1 MRMNKNGARQ
11 GAEDRN
17 GEGKGERMLGG
28 KRPMH
33 GNQRSKQNG
42 NLFVRRCAYMSAF
55 PPLHNAHTTIV
66 IG

>member
-1 MRMNKNGARQ
+1 MNKNGARQ
-11 GAEDRN
+11 GEEGRN

-28 KRPMH
+28 KRPVH
-33 GNQRSKQNG
+33 AESKEQQNG

-55 PPLHNAHTTIV
+55 RPLHTDTTIV